1 MELTF
6 PLRQRQRTRLSAC
19 RAHSSKSLKLC
30 TTRLKASV
38 QVIDLAVMDLA
49 VMDLAVMDP
58 AVMDPAVTDPAVMDP
73 AVMDPAVTDPVIQV
87 LIMAADITVAKSTE
101 REGTSFYMRRVNT
114 QHRYRALIG
123 AVFFVLFVG

>member
-49 VMDLAVMDP
+49 VMDL